1 MKSIIAT
8 MALAALPLA
17 GAWAQDAPRGKWYF
31 GLGGAYRSS
40 HMSFSD
46 IDEEL
51 FPESK
56 NRGSGVFSVFAQGEF
71 GREGRFAV
79 RPQLSLLTR
88 GGKLTDIA
96 NVGDAYEQGG
106 VSDIYYAL
114 RSRYIDIRVPL
125 IYQFGKASAK
135 VRPYAYVAP
144 VLGFA
149 TAGDIQLMAE
159 YDDCSV
165 AGYKTDLSD
174 ANMASTY
181 FAGQVGVGVKFAI
194 PVASDRCWLGIEASY
209 ELGFTDTYGGKEKD
223 GEANDVAQLFNR
235 NYRIDGT
242 RKLSG
247 FEIGAVL
254 AVPFSIFSGKGQPAP
269 EPEPEPVVAAPE
281 PEPADKPCYTLDEII
296 DLMAKNESIEGKT
309 ICAVD
314 AITFDLAKSTIRP
327 ESHEYLDKLATTLIR
342 SNRRIEVKGHT
353 DNVGSAEFNMD
364 LSRQRAEAVVDYL
377 VKKGV
382 DRNKLTYSFYG
393 MSRPLSTNDTDEG
406 RAMNRRV
413 EFTILN
419 NF

>member
-17 GAWAQDAPRGKWYF
+17 GAWAQDAPRGKWYL

-314 AITFDLAKSTIRP
+314 AITFDFAKSTIRP